1 MGNGLFAEKL
11 REFLVLGNFCR
22 ECDVIAQF
30 GGGKSECTWFE
41 RLEAFSLWGREREA
55 GIIHWGI
62 SGDRKQQQE
71 YLEIKRT
78 LLGELEELTVEADK
92 AGCFMRTSGFGWRF
106 TC

>member
-41 RLEAFSLWGREREA
+41 RLEAFL
-55 GIIHWGI
+55 
-62 SGDRKQQQE
+62 SGDAKRKQK
-71 YLEIKRT
+71 LSI
-78 LLGELEELTVEADK
+78 GEFPATENSSRNIL
-92 AGCFMRTSGFGWRF
+92 R
-106 TC
+106 

>member
-41 RLEAFSLWGREREA
+41 RLEAFSEREA
-55 GIIHWGI
+55 GIIHWEFPATENSSRNI
-62 SGDRKQQQE
+62 LR
-71 YLEIKRT
+71 
-78 LLGELEELTVEADK
+78 
-92 AGCFMRTSGFGWRF
+92 
-106 TC
+106 

>member
-55 GIIHWGI
+55 G
-62 SGDRKQQQE
+62 
-71 YLEIKRT
+71 
-78 LLGELEELTVEADK
+78 
-92 AGCFMRTSGFGWRF
+92 
-106 TC
+106 